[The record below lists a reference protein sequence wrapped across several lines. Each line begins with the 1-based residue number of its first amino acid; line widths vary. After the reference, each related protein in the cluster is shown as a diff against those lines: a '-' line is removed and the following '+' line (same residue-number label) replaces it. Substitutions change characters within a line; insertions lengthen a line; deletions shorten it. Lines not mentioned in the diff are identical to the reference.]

1 MAQSPNPV
9 ALVVPGSGRPRV
21 RPARLRTATA
31 LGPAF
36 VAAIAYVDPGNF
48 ATNFAGGASTG
59 YQLVWVVVLANLVAM
74 PIQFLSAKLGV
85 ATGKSLPHAFRD
97 TYPGPR
103 SWVMWAQA
111 EIVAMATDLA
121 EFVGAAIGLYL
132 LFGIPMPLAA
142 AITAVISF
150 AVLAL
155 QNRGYR
161 PFELAIG
168 AMLAMIC
175 GGFLYLAVRVPP
187 SPSESLN
194 GLLPSI
200 GGDNVLL
207 LAVGIIGATVM
218 PHAIY
223 LHSGLMCGRAAGR
236 SPAEK
241 RQLLR
246 FERMDIAIAMSLAGL
261 VNLSML
267 AIAAKLFHH
276 DGAGVAITLD
286 AVHMDLGRLVGGGAA
301 LAFAAALL
309 ASGIASSSVGTA
321 AGQMVMDGFLRARIP
336 LTLRRSITMAPAV
349 ALLCS
354 GIDPTQALVLSQ
366 VVLSFGIPFA
376 LVGLL
381 VLTSRRSLM
390 GEHVNSRLTVAGISV
405 VVAVLS
411 GLNLLLLAQ
420 QLF

>member
-1 MAQSPNPV
+1 MAQTQPITY
-9 ALVVPGSGRPRV
+9 AVPSLGRPGA
-21 RPARLRTATA
+21 RPVRLRAATT

-74 PIQFLSAKLGV
+74 PIQFMSAKLGV
-85 ATGKSLPHAFRD
+85 ATGRSLPHVFRD
-97 TYPGPR
+97 TFPGPR
-103 SWVMWAQA
+103 SWVMWGQA

-142 AITAVISF
+142 GITAVISF
-150 AVLAL
+150 AVLSL
-155 QNRGYR
+155 QHRGYR

-175 GGFLYLAVRVPP
+175 AGFLYLAVRVPP
-187 SPSESLN
+187 SASESLT

-200 GGDNVLL
+200 GGDNILL

-236 SPAEK
+236 TTGEK
-241 RQLLR
+241 RRLLR
-246 FERMDIAIAMSLAGL
+246 LERVDIAIAMSLAGL

-267 AIAAKLFHH
+267 AIAAKLFHR
-276 DGAGVAITLD
+276 GADTPAITLD
-286 AVHMDLGRLVGGGAA
+286 AVHIGLDRLVGGGAA

-336 LTLRRSITMAPAV
+336 LTARRLVTMTPAV

-354 GIDPTQALVLSQ
+354 GVDPTQALVLSQ

-381 VLTSRRSLM
+381 VLTSRKSLM
-390 GEHVNSRLTVAGISV
+390 GEHVNSRLTIAGMTV

-411 GLNLLLLAQ
+411 GLNVLLLGQ
-420 QLF
+420 QLL